1 MSRLLHND
9 VPGLDAQ
16 HLADRVAGEIQNATS
31 HRGTNAQPSP
41 LEIGDAIVASSM
53 TVPSDASAAA
63 ADTAPPAPLSNGA
76 PSAVSSAPAGE
87 SWLQTLRRRSKET
100 EQAIHLWLYRHKYL
114 KEEVAR
120 IRTMVEEA
128 NGRLIALDTDHRR
141 VSLRQDELHN
151 AIVQA
156 YHALHGVSDQ
166 VNARINQIASDHS
179 ALLFALE
186 RDLSVLQGDVLFQRR
201 RLARLADG
209 LPPQDA
215 TGGPPAPLPEPTG
228 GVDAMYV
235 GFEERFRG
243 PWQEIKERLRPH
255 VERLR
260 ARRPMAPGKPLLDI
274 GCGRGEWLEL
284 VGEAGIEA
292 YGIDSNANAVAA
304 CERRGLPARRG
315 DALAHLAS
323 LPDGALGAISVFHV
337 IEHLPTA
344 ALLRLLDEARRT
356 LIPGGLLMLETP
368 NPESI
373 KVGATTFHTDPTHLR
388 PIPPQLAEFLVD
400 RCGFIDIEVLRLN
413 PYPESAFIRED
424 TEAARRINELMYG
437 PQDYAVIA
445 QRA

>member
-9 VPGLDAQ
+9 IAGLDPQ
-16 HLADRVAGEIQNATS
+16 LLADRVAREIQAAKPQSGIDGKTALAE
-31 HRGTNAQPSP
+31 RA
-41 LEIGDAIVASSM
+41 DAIVNPPM
-53 TVPSDASAAA
+53 
-63 ADTAPPAPLSNGA
+63 TAPPNGA
-76 PSAVSSAPAGE
+76 SVASEVPASSAAPPTKKT
-87 SWLQTLRRRSKET
+87 WLQALGRRFKAT

-120 IRTMVEEA
+120 IRAMVEEA
-128 NGRLIALDTDHRR
+128 NGQLIALGTDQQRVARETREFAIALSDMSDKLAQLLNETVPAHHRDITA
-141 VSLRQDELHN
+141 LR
-151 AIVQA
+151 
-156 YHALHGVSDQ
+156 
-166 VNARINQIASDHS
+166 
-179 ALLFALE
+179 
-186 RDLSVLQGDVLFQRR
+186 RDLSILQGDVLFQRR

-209 LPPQDA
+209 LP
-215 TGGPPAPLPEPTG
+215 TGGGLAQPSEPMG
-228 GVDAMYV
+228 GVDEMYV

-255 VERLR
+255 VTRLQ
-260 ARRPMAPGKPLLDI
+260 ARRPVASGKPLLDI

-284 VGEAGIEA
+284 LGEAGIEA

-304 CERRGLPARRG
+304 CERRGLPARHA

-323 LPDGALGAISVFHV
+323 LPDGALSALSAFHV
-337 IEHLPTA
+337 IEHLPTEQ
-344 ALLRLLDEARRT
+344 LLRLLDEARRT
-356 LIPGGLLMLETP
+356 LVPGGLLLLETP

-373 KVGATTFHTDPTHLR
+373 KVGATTFHSDPTHLR

-400 RCGFIDIEVLRLN
+400 RSGFTGIEIVRLH
-413 PYPESAFIRED
+413 PYPDSAFIRED